1 MHFLRSISM
10 LRMTHTND
18 ELESFF
24 DETDAEF
31 ENIESVIKDALE
43 IIQIYENEI
52 ELAKLK

>member
-1 MHFLRSISM
+1 
-10 LRMTHTND
+10 MTHTND